1 MAVLTSA
8 EYLDAVGTQSEQ
20 LVQAAGRAG
29 LDARVPSCPEWDV
42 AELLGHLG
50 RVYGWARACVEAN
63 QLVSPTEL
71 DAPPPPAERAAWVRD
86 QAARVVA
93 ALDRPADDPAW
104 TWAPSGHVGFWQ
116 RRQAH
121 ETVVHR
127 VDAELAAGTPT
138 PVPDRLAVDGIDE
151 LLELLPNR
159 FGAPPITG
167 SGETVHLHCTDQD
180 GEWLLRLTDQ
190 GLEVE
195 PTHAKGDVA
204 VRGDASDLF
213 LALVGRLGLD
223 RVEVLGDR
231 AALDRFLSQAQF

>member
-1 MAVLTSA
+1 MARLAPA
-8 EYLDAVGTQSEQ
+8 EYLEAVDAQSDR
-20 LVQAAGRAG
+20 LVQAAERAG
-29 LDARVPSCPEWDV
+29 LDAPVPSCPEWDV
-42 AELLGHLG
+42 AELLGHMG

-71 DAPPPPAERAAWVRD
+71 AAPPPPGERAAWVRD
-86 QAARVVA
+86 QAARIVG

-104 TWAPSGHVGFWQ
+104 TWAPSGQVGFWQ

-127 VDAELAAGTPT
+127 VDAELAAGAPT

-151 LLELLPNR
+151 FLELLPNR
-159 FGAPPITG
+159 FGVPPIAG
-167 SGETVHLHCTDQD
+167 HGETMHLHCTDQD
-180 GEWLLRLTDQ
+180 GEWLARLTDQ

-195 PTHAKGDVA
+195 RTHAKGDVA
-204 VRGDASDLF
+204 VRGAASDLF
-213 LALVGRLGLD
+213 LVMTGRLAPE

-231 AALDRFLSQAQF
+231 AVLDGFLSQANF